1 MRLLLK
7 IGSENEE
14 QKRAKKGCKNHSK
27 SNSFC
32 VYVCCRTQ
40 SFKNAINDCILNS
53 SPLFHW
59 FSIIA
64 KIYMHLERFVHLQ
77 NWSKCCIRCTFVKKD
92 LHFET
97 NVVIH
102 ELSCSPKMFH
112 PLKASFFLDV
122 EVPISWES
130 KVWSSSRC
138 DPLERIEQK
147 VQTFTENN
155 VLKVFIVTWDI
166 ILHCS
171 LAGNV
176 CPFTPE
182 RSENEPKWNYFSRG
196 LALGRV
202 LLPSGLFAKK
212 CSK

>member
-112 PLKASFFLDV
+112 PLKASFFSGCGSSDFMGKQSL
-122 EVPISWES
+122 EQLEM
-130 KVWSSSRC
+130 WS
-138 DPLERIEQK
+138 
-147 VQTFTENN
+147 
-155 VLKVFIVTWDI
+155 
-166 ILHCS
+166 
-171 LAGNV
+171 
-176 CPFTPE
+176 
-182 RSENEPKWNYFSRG
+182 
-196 LALGRV
+196 LGTNRTKS
-202 LLPSGLFAKK
+202 PNIHRK
-212 CSK
+212 